1 MKPAHAEDT
10 GAGLHL
16 VITDFNG
23 HDQTQRCLQA
33 LRTSHYQ
40 DFSILIVDHGTD
52 GRTREMLAREHPE
65 VIRVEGSPDLW
76 WTGATNLGIRAALE
90 RGASHVMLLNNDCY
104 VLPETIGT
112 LLRLAQEHP
121 DAIIAPIQRDWRS
134 GKITSISPRSRFLLG
149 FPTVPG
155 PRRLT
160 PAMAAQP
167 LLPVKLI
174 GGGRGVILSA
184 GVLADLGLFDEE
196 ALPHYWADHDFYL
209 RARCQ
214 GVPLRVATG
223 AFVDIDNTR
232 TTSADRPETLNW
244 SAFLHTLCDTRSH
257 RNVRDVAALFRKHYP
272 IRSLYPL
279 GVALYLSRYLV
290 AYLFKRAHLLW
301 RGKDGKAKHSL
312 RGDASRTVPARHQKS
327 LRSVKNRGD

>member
-1 MKPAHAEDT
+1 MKAAHAGDT

-23 HDQTQRCLQA
+23 IDQTRRCLQA
-33 LRTSHYQ
+33 LRTGHCQ
-40 DFSILIVDHGTD
+40 DFTILVVDHGTD
-52 GRTREMLAREHPE
+52 GRTREILERDYPD

-76 WTGATNLGIRAALE
+76 WTGATNLGIRAALA
-90 RGASHVMLLNNDCY
+90 RGASHVMLLNNDGY
-104 VLPETIGT
+104 VTPETIGT
-112 LLRLAQEHP
+112 LLELARAHP

-134 GKITSISPRSRFLLG
+134 GKITSISPRARFLLG

-160 PAMAAQP
+160 PAMAAQL

-209 RARCQ
+209 SARRR

-232 TTSADRPETLNW
+232 TTSADRPETLSG
-244 SAFLHTLCDTRSH
+244 SAFLRTLRDIRSH
-257 RNVRDVAALFRKHYP
+257 RNVSDVAALFRKHYP
-272 IRSLYPL
+272 IRPLYPL
-279 GVALYLSRYLV
+279 GVALYLGRYL
-290 AYLFKRAHLLW
+290 AIYLVKRAHLLW
-301 RGKDGKAKHSL
+301 RGKNGGAK
-312 RGDASRTVPARHQKS
+312 
-327 LRSVKNRGD
+327 N